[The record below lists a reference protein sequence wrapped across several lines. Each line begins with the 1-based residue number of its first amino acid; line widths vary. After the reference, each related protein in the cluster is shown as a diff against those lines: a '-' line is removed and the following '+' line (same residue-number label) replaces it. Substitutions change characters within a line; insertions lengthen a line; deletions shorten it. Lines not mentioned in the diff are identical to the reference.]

1 MWFEERQKLV
11 KIWIPSRLNEPSLL
25 LSIAWNTN
33 LANEL
38 SVTPKLWKNKENS
51 SAAMPPSLLVS
62 MASKIN
68 GKVAEIAALFDSSNK
83 AYCCKIEKKK
93 LKIS

>member
-1 MWFEERQKLV
+1 
-11 KIWIPSRLNEPSLL
+11 
-25 LSIAWNTN
+25 
-33 LANEL
+33 
-38 SVTPKLWKNKENS
+38 
-51 SAAMPPSLLVS
+51 MPPSLLVS